1 MNIRPFFTSLC
12 KTIIIVCLTLF
23 IPIIPMNAQKNP
35 LRIGVAG
42 VSHAHLHEVIIRLD
56 RGDFE
61 IVGVSES
68 NPRILKENGL
78 RGKVADSLFFSD
90 INEMLDKTKPEVVVA
105 YGSIYDHLE
114 VVKACA
120 PRHIHVMV
128 EKPLAVNMEHAGQ
141 MADLAR
147 KNDILLLTNYETT
160 WYDTNREA
168 YRLVNED
175 KTLGNIHRINV
186 FDGHQ
191 GPFEIGCGKNF
202 TDWLTDPIQNGGGL
216 LLTSDVTEQT

>member
-1 MNIRPFFTSLC
+1 MKYNPLFSRLC
-12 KTIIIVCLTLF
+12 KAIILGLMLF
-23 IPIIPMNAQKNP
+23 GLLIPLNAQKNP

-56 RGDFE
+56 RGDFQ

-68 NPRILKENGL
+68 DPRILKENGL
-78 RGKVADSLFFSD
+78 RGKVADSLFFAD
-90 INEMLDKTKPEVVVA
+90 IEEMLDKTKPEVVVA

-128 EKPLAVNMEHAGQ
+128 EKPLAVNMDHAEQ

-147 KNDILLLTNYETT
+147 KNNILLLTNYETT

-168 YRLVNED
+168 YKLVNEENALGD
-175 KTLGNIHRINV
+175 LRPEVGKLLGTL
-186 FDGHQ
+186 
-191 GPFEIGCGKNF
+191 
-202 TDWLTDPIQNGGGL
+202 
-216 LLTSDVTEQT
+216 

>member
-147 KNDILLLTNYETT
+147 KNDILL
-160 WYDTNREA
+160 D
-168 YRLVNED
+168 
-175 KTLGNIHRINV
+175 
-186 FDGHQ
+186 FD
-191 GPFEIGCGKNF
+191 F
-202 TDWLTDPIQNGGGL
+202 L
-216 LLTSDVTEQT
+216 